1 MRAIK
6 ISAMKVSKGRGK
18 VDLSQNFAL
27 DQFEHRI
34 NLALFREIPDIEFA
48 YIN

>member
-6 ISAMKVSKGRGK
+6 ISAMKVTKGHGK

-34 NLALFREIPDIEFA
+34 DLALFREISGVEFA
-48 YIN
+48 HIN